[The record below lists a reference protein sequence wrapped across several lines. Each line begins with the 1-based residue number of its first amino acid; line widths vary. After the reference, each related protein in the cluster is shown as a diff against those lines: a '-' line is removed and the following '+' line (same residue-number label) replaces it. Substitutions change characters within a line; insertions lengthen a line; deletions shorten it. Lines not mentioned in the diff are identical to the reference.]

1 MHPEPPHPSA
11 QFQRLCG
18 SRLEEFDGLVRALSD
33 WAAPAGVPPQAM
45 RDVVLILDELF
56 SNIIIHGYRRDP
68 AGQILVR
75 AQRDDGR
82 VDVTLTDQ
90 APAFNP
96 TQVPEPDT
104 QLSIDDRPMGG
115 LGLLFVRRT
124 ADDFD
129 YHLIDTDTGTA
140 ANQVH
145 FSKRFGKVAG
155 SV

>member
-1 MHPEPPHPSA
+1 MHLRPLHPSA

-33 WAAPAGVPPQAM
+33 WAAGSGVPPQAM

-56 SNIIIHGYRRDP
+56 SNIVIHGFRRDP
-68 AGQILVR
+68 AGHILVR
-75 AQRDDGR
+75 AQCDDGR
-82 VDVTLTDQ
+82 VDVTLTDE

-96 TQVPEPDT
+96 TLVPEPDT

-124 ADDFD
+124 ADEFG
-129 YHLIDTDTGTA
+129 YHLIDTDTGAA

-145 FSKRFGKVAG
+145 FSKRFAKVIG
-155 SV
+155 ST